1 MADIELVIRISEEEY
16 EECKQYGY
24 ETNYYERA
32 IANGI
37 PLPKG
42 HGRLID
48 ANALLMDFAF
58 ANNKSAGE
66 CVNDAPTVIDKESE
80 E

>member
-1 MADIELVIRISEEEY
+1 MQIVIDIPEEVWAIIERSGNVEWCGIEMADAIE
-16 EECKQYGY
+16 
-24 ETNYYERA
+24 
-32 IANGI
+32 NGI